1 MTTVWGRPAV
11 LVAAFVVG
19 LGAGVGV
26 AQDTGAKK
34 KNTYTGNAEAIKE
47 GRALYLKYGCSGC
60 HGVGGGG
67 GMGPPLTDDVW
78 KFGSTDEDVYKV
90 IKGQVQTTMPNVFGQ
105 QMTDEEIWKV
115 IAYMRSVYAGD
126 ASKVTW

>member
-1 MTTVWGRPAV
+1 MVSSARLTALVAV
-11 LVAAFVVG
+11 LVVG

-26 AQDTGAKK
+26 AQDAGANK
-34 KNTYTGNAEAIKE
+34 KNAYTGNAEAIKE

-126 ASKVTW
+126 PSKVTW